1 MQTNAAGG
9 TDSTT
14 VKGDNENVRIF
25 RPRSSS
31 AGNLSKKWAT
41 DKVIHH
47 GIICNGWRL
56 ETISIR
62 EYRHYEM
69 EIMERYGSGQNIDK
83 VFVMK
88 QH

>member
-14 VKGDNENVRIF
+14 VTGDNENVCIF

-31 AGNLSKKWAT
+31 ARNLSKQWAT
-41 DKVIHH
+41 DKAIHH
-47 GIICNGWRL
+47 GIICNDWRL

-62 EYRHYEM
+62 EQRHYEM
-69 EIMERYGSGQNIDK
+69 NKDIMK
-83 VFVMK
+83 WK
-88 QH
+88 